1 MSLNNIQLSSSHLTE
16 LYRNS
21 LVQTTEGSEPREKAF
36 NQSPTQIAKPKRVNS
51 PINEWKYLGENKK
64 DILLVVRYSNAPHL
78 PDEQLNFLISILGA
92 CKLSVADV
100 AILNIANTP
109 ADTYDGVWQQFKSRI
124 MVLFGMSP
132 TEFAMP
138 VNFPEFQVQAL
149 NNCTFLHTP
158 LLEEL
163 ERDKVLKSKL
173 WVCLRRIFNL
183 P

>member
-1 MSLNNIQLSSSHLTE
+1 MSLNNIQLSPSHLTE

-21 LVQTTEGSEPREKAF
+21 LVQTTEGSETKEKPF
-36 NQSPTQIAKPKRVNS
+36 NQTTTQIVKPKRVDS

-64 DILLVVRYSNAPHL
+64 DILLVVRYANAPHL
-78 PDEQLNFLISILGA
+78 PGEQMNFLVSILGA
-92 CKLSVADV
+92 CKLSLADV

-109 ADTYDGVWQQFKSRI
+109 GDTYDSVWQQFKSRI
-124 MVLFGMSP
+124 IVLFGTSP

-163 ERDKVLKSKL
+163 ERDKILKSKL